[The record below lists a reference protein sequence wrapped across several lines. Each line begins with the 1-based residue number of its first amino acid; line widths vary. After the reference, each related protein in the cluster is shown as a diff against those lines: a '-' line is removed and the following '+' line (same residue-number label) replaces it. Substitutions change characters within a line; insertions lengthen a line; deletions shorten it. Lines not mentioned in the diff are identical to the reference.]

1 MKSDWKKIPLSKVLR
16 QAKKTF
22 LIQDKTVYK
31 QITVS
36 KNGSI
41 SLREE
46 KNGGLI
52 GTKKQTIV
60 KSGWFIYSRLGLP
73 DGAFGL
79 IPKDLEGAIVTGDMP
94 VFEIDENQIIP
105 EYLNYILRNSEVFD
119 FFKSKFKGSAQS
131 RVREPLFLSLEIP
144 LPSLPEQK
152 RIVKKIKEIEEKE
165 KAIIKLEKYIGNA
178 VDNIVPSALEKIF
191 GASGWEKD
199 QIGNLIEE
207 VKTGTTPPSGERKYY
222 KEERNWFTP
231 PDFRGQ
237 IYLENSYRKISQLAI
252 DDGKVKIYQPGTVLF
267 IGIGATLGKV
277 GILKNEASSNQ
288 QITGIRFKKDILPEF
303 AYYWFKANYSE
314 IRGLCPATTLPILN
328 QEKIKKL
335 IFSYPKSTTEQK
347 KIIDHL
353 NLIESK
359 KEEIQQEKKKKNLIF
374 SALMPS
380 VLAKAFN
387 GDL

>member
-152 RIVKKIKEIEEKE
+152 R
-165 KAIIKLEKYIGNA
+165 
-178 VDNIVPSALEKIF
+178 
-191 GASGWEKD
+191 
-199 QIGNLIEE
+199 
-207 VKTGTTPPSGERKYY
+207 
-222 KEERNWFTP
+222 
-231 PDFRGQ
+231 
-237 IYLENSYRKISQLAI
+237 
-252 DDGKVKIYQPGTVLF
+252 
-267 IGIGATLGKV
+267 
-277 GILKNEASSNQ
+277 
-288 QITGIRFKKDILPEF
+288 
-303 AYYWFKANYSE
+303 
-314 IRGLCPATTLPILN
+314 
-328 QEKIKKL
+328 
-335 IFSYPKSTTEQK
+335 
-347 KIIDHL
+347 
-353 NLIESK
+353 
-359 KEEIQQEKKKKNLIF
+359 
-374 SALMPS
+374 M
-380 VLAKAFN
+380 
-387 GDL
+387 